1 MSWSVRGWRMLK
13 VLPQPVLSLY
23 REQAIRV
30 MEDAIDNV
38 LLNGDTEAGAT
49 GNINSDDEA
58 PAATNKFMA
67 FDGLRK
73 LPLVTTTANKLD
85 AAGAPTASLMR
96 QALAPLVDAVALFMD
111 NPAEHVREVVRQVR
125 PTLLQFHGSE
135 DDAFCRSFGVPY
147 MKAIAMGSD
156 IAQQHPGTLHSR
168 YPAAAGF
175 LFDSHGEGE
184 PGGSG
189 EAFDWARIPAG
200 VQKPFVL
207 AGGLSASNVFDAIQA
222 TLPWGVDV
230 SSGIESA
237 PGIKDGDLMRRFV
250 EEVRRSDCRLLE

>member
-1 MSWSVRGWRMLK
+1 MSRTLFRTRIKFCGFTRPGDIRLACELGADAIGFVFARDSRR
-13 VLPQPVLSLY
+13 QIEA
-23 REQAIRV
+23 EQAR
-30 MEDAIDNV
+30 A
-38 LLNGDTEAGAT
+38 
-49 GNINSDDEA
+49 
-58 PAATNKFMA
+58 
-67 FDGLRK
+67 
-73 LPLVTTTANKLD
+73 
-85 AAGAPTASLMR
+85 MR

-111 NPAEHVREVVRQVR
+111 NPAEHVREVIRQVR

-147 MKAIAMGSD
+147 MKAIAMGSE
-156 IAQQHPGTLHSR
+156 ISQQHPGSLHSR

-207 AGGLSASNVFDAIQA
+207 AGGLSVGNVFDAIQS

-237 PGIKDGDLMRRFV
+237 PGIKDGDMMRRFV
-250 EEVRRSDCRLLE
+250 EEVRRSDCHLLE

>member
-1 MSWSVRGWRMLK
+1 MSRTLFRTRIKFCGFTRPGDIRLACELGADAIGFVFARQSSRQVEA
-13 VLPQPVLSLY
+13 
-23 REQAIRV
+23 EQAR
-30 MEDAIDNV
+30 A
-38 LLNGDTEAGAT
+38 
-49 GNINSDDEA
+49 
-58 PAATNKFMA
+58 
-67 FDGLRK
+67 
-73 LPLVTTTANKLD
+73 
-85 AAGAPTASLMR
+85 MR

-111 NPAEHVREVVRQVR
+111 NPAEHVREVIRQVR

-147 MKAIAMGSD
+147 MKAIAMGSE

-207 AGGLSASNVFDAIQA
+207 AGGLSPGNVFDAIQS

-237 PGIKDGDLMRRFV
+237 PGIKDGDMMRRFV
-250 EEVRRSDCRLLE
+250 EEVRRSDCHILD